1 MPFLVIIVNAFSTAS
16 GSSFFS
22 CSFKSP
28 KHFSQTPN
36 KSADLTVS
44 GETWILVSK
53 LLCQPPVLSFRL
65 MLLIFVAT
73 SAVIALKSM
82 LSIRSM
88 SSRPR
93 IGPY

>member
-1 MPFLVIIVNAFSTAS
+1 MGL
-16 GSSFFS
+16 
-22 CSFKSP
+22 K
-28 KHFSQTPN
+28 
-36 KSADLTVS
+36 
-44 GETWILVSK
+44 
-53 LLCQPPVLSFRL
+53 SFRRKIRKTPPSV
-65 MLLIFVAT
+65 LLTTGFLSIILTGTALLLLPVSTTSGISITDAFFVAT